1 MMMISKRS
9 EQDSVA
15 DSNQL
20 EEGPCPCTSCTVTFA
35 TSSTETKARLQLGMG
50 LNEKAWAAF

>member
-9 EQDSVA
+9 EQDSVTG
-15 DSNQL
+15 DNQL
-20 EEGPCPCTSCTVTFA
+20 EEGPRPCRSCTVTFA
-35 TSSTETKARLQLGMG
+35 TSSTETNARFRLGMG